1 MSTIAVAGGTGGIGK
16 TIVEAL
22 LQEPKYRVVVLTQN
36 SPKKDPVLGQTQQIQ
51 INYNDIDSIVET
63 LEKHAV
69 HTIISAI
76 GIYTEEA
83 AQSQMNLVQA
93 AEKSS
98 VTKRF
103 VPSEYSFI
111 QTEDLLPHD
120 PSIKYWLDA
129 ADLLKKTK
137 MQYTRVCPGVLMDYW
152 GMPRVRT
159 NIHQHVLGIDVANC
173 WAGIPGDGN
182 DKMSVTYSYDLAAY
196 IVKLLDLEEWPEFSI
211 FAGDDITFNELLKL
225 AEEARGKKFDV
236 VYDSAENIKAGQV
249 TVPPFLTGVSE
260 EEARE
265 MTVLV
270 SRLTIAGAFDLPK
283 ERMNALFPDIKPVK
297 MREFLINTW
306 KDEA

>member
-22 LQEPKYRVVVLTQN
+22 LQEPKYRVIVLTQS
-36 SPKKDPVLGQTQQIQ
+36 SPKEDPVLKQTQQIQ
-51 INYNDIDSIVET
+51 INYNDLDPIVET

-76 GIYTEEA
+76 GIYTDEA

-129 ADLLKKTK
+129 AELLKKTK
-137 MQYTRVCPGVLMDYW
+137 LQYTRVCPGVLMDYW

-159 NIHQHVLGIDVANC
+159 NIHQHIIGID
-173 WAGIPGDGN
+173 I
-182 DKMSVTYSYDLAAY
+182 
-196 IVKLLDLEEWPEFSI
+196 LDLEEWPEFSI
-211 FAGDDITFNELLKL
+211 FAGDDTTYNELLKL
-225 AEEARGKKFDV
+225 AEEARRKQFDV
-236 VYDSAENIKAGQV
+236 VYDSAENIKAGRV
-249 TVPPFLTGVSE
+249 TVPPFLTGLSE
-260 EEARE
+260 EEAWE
-265 MTVLV
+265 LTVLV
-270 SRLTIAGAFDLPK
+270 SRLTIAGAFDLPQ
-283 ERMNALFPDIKPVK
+283 ERMNALFPDVKPIK

-306 KDEA
+306 KDGA

>member
-22 LQEPKYRVVVLTQN
+22 LQEPKYRVIVLTQS
-36 SPKKDPVLGQTQQIQ
+36 SPKEDPVLGRTQQIQ
-51 INYNDIDSIVET
+51 VNYDDVDSIVQT
-63 LEKHAV
+63 LEKHAI

-83 AQSQMNLVQA
+83 NQSQMNLVLA
-93 AEKSS
+93 AERSS

-120 PSIKYWLDA
+120 PSIKYWLDVA
-129 ADLLKKTK
+129 EMLKKTK
-137 MQYTRVCPGVLMDYW
+137 LQYTRVCPGVLMDYW

-159 NIHQHVLGIDVANC
+159 NIHQHVIGIDVANC

-182 DKMSVTYSYDLAAY
+182 DTMSVTYSYDLAAY
-196 IVKLLDLEEWPEFSI
+196 IVKLLDLDEWPEFSV
-211 FAGDDITFNELLKL
+211 FAGDDVTYNELLEL
-225 AEEARGKKFDV
+225 AEEARGKKFEV
-236 VYDSAENIKAGQV
+236 IYDSAEKIKEGQV
-249 TVPPFLTGVSE
+249 TVPPFLTGYSE
-260 EEARE
+260 AEALE

-283 ERMNALFPDIKPVK
+283 ERMNSMFPDIKPIK